1 MCVAAP
7 MRLIAIEDG
16 MGKAELGGVVREV
29 SLALL
34 ASPACG
40 AASGAEIGD
49 YVLVHAGFAIGKVD
63 EEEARL
69 TLEALDEI
77 AEGDRPDGLAEA

>member
-1 MCVAAP
+1 
-7 MRLIAIEDG
+7 MRLVSIAGEA
-16 MGKAELGGVVREV
+16 GKAELGGVLRDV

-34 ASPACG
+34 PD
-40 AASGAEIGD
+40 AELGD

-69 TLEALDEI
+69 TLDALAEI
-77 AEGDRPDGLAEA
+77 AGCDGHDGAGSD